1 MNTTMSLT
9 NANPEEAARAAKI
22 SSRTLA
28 VLSDDARNRAL
39 DAIYNALSAARD
51 DILAANAIDLERAK
65 KATSDGQ
72 LNPSIYK
79 RLDLSRK
86 GKFDDMLQG
95 IRDVR
100 SLPDPSRLPFPF
112 PSLLSPL
119 LHWNSF
125 PYSLSVL
132 SIIPTALGKHPC

>member
-1 MNTTMSLT
+1 MSLT
-9 NANPEEAARAAKI
+9 NASPDAAAKAAKT

-28 VLSDDARNRAL
+28 TLSVDARNSVL
-39 DAIYNALSAARD
+39 DAIHDALSNARE
-51 DILAANAIDLERAK
+51 DILAANATDLELAK
-65 KATSDGQ
+65 TSTENGE

-100 SLPDPSRLPFPF
+100 GLEDPGTYICFYELADQSAISRNEIWFQL
-112 PSLLSPL
+112 
-119 LHWNSF
+119 
-125 PYSLSVL
+125 YVVQV
-132 SIIPTALGKHPC
+132 G